1 MSVTVWFSV
10 CCAILVCFVQCVVQ
24 PLQCVSCSHYS
35 VCRAVCSSCYEHCYG
50 TVRSSAFVVH
60 CVVHGVSFSACSPA
74 YVVQCV
80 SYSELDRLATTVR

>member
-1 MSVTVWFSV
+1 MWFSV

-24 PLQCVSCSHYS
+24 PLQCV
-35 VCRAVCSSCYEHCYG
+35 CRAVCSSCYEHRYG

-60 CVVHGVSFSACSPA
+60 CVVHGVSFSACSP
-74 YVVQCV
+74 VCIVQCV

>member
-1 MSVTVWFSV
+1 VSVTVWFSV

-35 VCRAVCSSCYEHCYG
+35 VCRAVCSSCHEHC
-50 TVRSSAFVVH
+50 TVRSSACFVQ